1 MRFLHTLT
9 ACAALAMGTAANA
22 DVVYNFNGSCT
33 DVFSSCSLLGLTDGA
48 AVSGTL
54 TVQSGFEANSVLE
67 ASEILDFDFQFGTLS
82 VSSANHTAYGA
93 YGVNAD
99 LSLNWL
105 LGGMSFQGPGP
116 DATTGVILGL
126 EGWTVT
132 GLGWLGLGSAFGS
145 GNYTLASGGN
155 VPEPATL
162 ALLGFGVAGLGAS
175 RALRRKK

>member
-1 MRFLHTLT
+1 MRFLHTLA

-22 DVVYNFNGSCT
+22 DIVYNFNGSCT

-48 AVSGTL
+48 AVSGTM

-162 ALLGFGVAGLGAS
+162 ALLGFGVAGVGAS
-175 RALRRKK
+175 RVLRRKK